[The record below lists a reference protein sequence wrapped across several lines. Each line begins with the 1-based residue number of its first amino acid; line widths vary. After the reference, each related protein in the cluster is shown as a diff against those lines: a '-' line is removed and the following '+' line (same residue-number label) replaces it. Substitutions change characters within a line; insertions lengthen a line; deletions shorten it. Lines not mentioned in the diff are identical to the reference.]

1 MRPFNLMSSALLLL
15 SMMPTGLGPAAP
27 VTAPTPAGLLVTVG
41 EVAADAATIWVRSE
55 GERVRVRYAPV
66 MEPEAGVE
74 VQARPDPDRDFTAP
88 VRLRGL
94 QPGTRYAYEV
104 TADRE
109 SAEGEFAT
117 APTADANASV
127 RLLWSGDL
135 GGKGHCRDIEDGY
148 PIFRPM
154 AQRHPDLFLFV
165 GDTIYAD
172 QRCGHGA
179 FVPGSDFV
187 ATTLEGYHAKHR
199 YNRADPLVQRFF
211 RNTAVYATWD
221 DHEVENN
228 FWGSEDPL
236 MPVGRR
242 AFFDYFPI
250 AASATEPERLYRRV
264 RWGRNVDIFI
274 LDTRQYRSSN
284 WMSDGPGKT
293 MLGPEQRAWLIDGV
307 TGSDAT
313 WKIIVTSVPLGM
325 FTGGGAADSWSS
337 ANLLGLPRR
346 SGTGFAHER
355 DEILRAF
362 HERGV
367 PNVVF
372 VACEVHHGE
381 IVRHEP
387 FPGYVFHEFTAG
399 PLAARAGYPLPLD
412 RSLRSRSLGSLGL
425 ALNFGEIEADRHAL
439 QVRIIDAAGAVRVSH
454 RILAIKD

>member
-1 MRPFNLMSSALLLL
+1 MRPFNLISSALLVL
-15 SMMPTGLGPAAP
+15 SMVPTGLGPAAP
-27 VTAPTPAGLLVTVG
+27 VAVPAPAGLLVTVS
-41 EVAADAATIWVRSE
+41 EVAAAAATIWTRSE
-55 GERVRVRYAPV
+55 SERVRVRYAPV
-66 MEPEAGVE
+66 GDAESLVE
-74 VQARPDPDRDFTAP
+74 VQERPDPDRDFTAA

-94 QPGTRYAYEV
+94 RPGTRYAYEV
-104 TADRE
+104 LDDGDRAD
-109 SAEGEFAT
+109 GQFTT
-117 APTADANASV
+117 APAAHANASV

-179 FVPGSDFV
+179 FVPGADFV
-187 ATTLEGYHAKHR
+187 ATTLDGYHAKHR
-199 YNRADPLVQRFF
+199 YNRADQLVQRFF

-236 MPVGRR
+236 MPLGRR

-250 AASATEPERLYRRV
+250 VASATDPERLYRRV
-264 RWGRNVDIFI
+264 RWGRNVEIFI

-284 WMSDGPGKT
+284 WMADGPGKT
-293 MLGPEQRAWLIDGV
+293 MLGPTQRRWLIEGV
-307 TGSDAT
+307 TISDAT
-313 WKIIVTSVPLGM
+313 WKIVVTSVPLGV
-325 FTGGGAADSWSS
+325 FTGGGAADSWSN

-346 SGTGFAHER
+346 SGTGFVNER
-355 DEILRAF
+355 DEILRGL
-362 HERGV
+362 HDRGV
-367 PNVVF
+367 HNVVF

-381 IVRHEP
+381 VVRHEP
-387 FPGYVFHEFTAG
+387 FPGYVIHEFLAG

-425 ALNFGEIEADRHAL
+425 ALNFGEIEADGEAL
-439 QVRIIDAAGAVRVSH
+439 QVRIIDAAGAVRVSQ
-454 RILAIKD
+454 RIPALRN